1 LSHFFFL
8 LDIGS
13 KKIPRRTAGV
23 DDRFLL
29 TPAHWQTQGKVDT
42 ATARRKGDASG
53 ILVLT
58 DGAIYDLSAKARVEA
73 TAGREEL

>member
-1 LSHFFFL
+1 M
-8 LDIGS
+8 
-13 KKIPRRTAGV
+13 
-23 DDRFLL
+23 
-29 TPAHWQTQGKVDT
+29 DT

-73 TAGREEL
+73 AAGREEL

>member
-1 LSHFFFL
+1 M
-8 LDIGS
+8 G
-13 KKIPRRTAGV
+13 
-23 DDRFLL
+23 
-29 TPAHWQTQGKVDT
+29 T

-73 TAGREEL
+73 AAGREERELLDTELSTKVATGRPTSAPACARGNVSRALQCAAKSS